1 LETHKIKTHLG
12 FLREL
17 GNSNTRILP
26 ISPWLRSRMPSQPL
40 YHRRCLIGWI
50 GRGLGDFGAQTGQAY
65 DLNLDWKTR
74 LQNLAMEQARQK
86 IQDVQAPLQL
96 QLLQEQLKKL
106 QQPTYEGT
114 ASMPGGGLGAITYDQ
129 NTGTPKI
136 NPLIPSYITPDAVG
150 RQILNGRQSLS
161 PQDQFYA
168 DQLMGELQMGV
179 DPSKVL
185 DKWLQFVP
193 SAVKAQKQKPPVVD
207 VNKGTVAVF
216 DAFGNGTEYPI
227 YDAKGNVNPNLP
239 PDIQQLVASQVSAQN
254 TVDQRKAND
263 EERRSQQVLDRM
275 NKSEEFR
282 QKQVDAATAEK
293 DANTAVSEF
302 INAFTK
308 YRSASD
314 NQSKV
319 SAASRLYNPFTWG
332 NAKLFQPGVDDAQI
346 DAEGKR
352 VDAIQK
358 LKDAG
363 MPVPAWLLRPIG
375 APAGTQGSPT
385 DLPGVTQAQ

>member
-1 LETHKIKTHLG
+1 V
-12 FLREL
+12 
-17 GNSNTRILP
+17 S
-26 ISPWLRSRMPSQPL
+26 WL
-40 YHRRCLIGWI
+40 
-50 GRGLGDFGAQTGQAY
+50 GRGLGDFGSNVGEGYAI
-65 DLNLDWKTR
+65 NLDWRQK

-239 PDIQQLVASQVSAQN
+239 PDIQQLVASQVSAVN
-254 TVDQRKAND
+254 EREKLKAND
-263 EERRSQQVLDRM
+263 EDRRNQQILDRM

-319 SAASRLYNPFTWG
+319 SAASRLYDPFTWG

-352 VDAIQK
+352 VAAIRALQAIGK
-358 LKDAG
+358 TPQDWMMRPVGPLAVMPPPSVPPPPGFRPDRPMPSAQATPGGPINIGDSAG
-363 MPVPAWLLRPIG
+363 QFG
-375 APAGTQGSPT
+375 H
-385 DLPGVTQAQ
+385 

>member
-1 LETHKIKTHLG
+1 
-12 FLREL
+12 
-17 GNSNTRILP
+17 
-26 ISPWLRSRMPSQPL
+26 M
-40 YHRRCLIGWI
+40 GWF
-50 GRGLGDFGAQTGQAY
+50 GRGLGDFGSNVGEGYAI
-65 DLNLDWKTR
+65 NLDWRQK

-239 PDIQQLVASQVSAQN
+239 PDIQQLVASQVSAVN
-254 TVDQRKAND
+254 EREKLKAND
-263 EERRSQQVLDRM
+263 EERRNQQILDRM

-282 QKQVDAATAEK
+282 AGQTTAADKNKAATL
-293 DANTAVSEF
+293 AVNEA

-308 YRSASD
+308 Y
-314 NQSKV
+314 Q
-319 SAASRLYNPFTWG
+319 AASKGQQTVDMNSHWFEPWTWG
-332 NAKLFQPGVDDAQI
+332 RTGLFQPGVDEAKT